1 MTFLDTV
8 KAIPVT
14 DLAERLGYSLVKKGR
29 YYSLR
34 EHDSVMIDVQKNC
47 FWRNSRFIKGFKGGA
62 GSIIDFMM
70 EFGEEPDYKAAMRR
84 IALIYGIDGEKSPT
98 IHYQQKA
105 VQEITSKAEKKNK
118 ILTCKGVELPEKAKN
133 TNQVFRYLLWRGIS
147 SKVIKYFLARKLLYE
162 DVYSSC
168 VFVSPHEDFACVRGT
183 GKKRFLMDCKGSDYD
198 RCFFFKGKAN
208 ARTIIVAESVI
219 DIMSIMTYLEIKG
232 KWHGNYAYL
241 ALAGTGKINAIFTHL
256 KQEPQ
261 INHIVLCLDQDEAG
275 CAADE
280 RVLERLKK
288 IEFPGRCDIK
298 KPPVKS
304 CKDWNDYIMTL
315 Q

>member
-1 MTFLDTV
+1 MSFLDTI

-14 DLAERLGYSLVKKGR
+14 DLAERLGYTLVKRGR

-47 FWRNSRFIKGFKGGA
+47 FWRNSRFAKGFKGGA
-62 GSIIDFMM
+62 GSTIDFIM
-70 EFGEEPDYKAAMRR
+70 EFGGEPDYKAAMRR
-84 IALIYGIDGEKSPT
+84 IALMYGIDGEKPPT

-105 VQEITSKAEKKNK
+105 VPKTTPRAEKEKK
-118 ILTCKGVELPEKAKN
+118 VVTREGVDLPKKGEN
-133 TNQVFRYLLWRGIS
+133 TNRVFRYLLGRGIS
-147 SKVIKYFLARKLLYE
+147 NKVIKYFLARKLLYE
-162 DVYSSC
+162 DIHSNC

-183 GKKRFLMDCKGSDYD
+183 GKNRFLMDCEGSNYD
-198 RCFFFKGKAN
+198 QCFFFKGKAN

-219 DIMSIMTYLEIKG
+219 DIMSIMTYLEMKG
-232 KWHGNYAYL
+232 EWYGNYAYL
-241 ALAGTGKINAIFTHL
+241 ALAGTGKIHAIFTHL

-261 INHIVLCLDQDEAG
+261 INRIVLCLDQDEAG
-275 CAADE
+275 CTADE
-280 RVLERLKK
+280 RVFEELRE

-298 KPPVKS
+298 KPPVKE
-304 CKDWNDYIMTL
+304 CKDWNDYIMSL